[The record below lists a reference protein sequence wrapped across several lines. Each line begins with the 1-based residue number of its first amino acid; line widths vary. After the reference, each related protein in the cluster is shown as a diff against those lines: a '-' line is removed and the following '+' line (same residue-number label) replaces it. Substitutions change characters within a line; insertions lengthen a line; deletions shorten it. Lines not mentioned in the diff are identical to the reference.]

1 MFVILVKILSF
12 LLAAIVISKSYVEF
26 RAKSESLQMFIFWSV
41 TWTVIVVVALFTSII
56 DLFIS
61 MFGGGRTGLGTF
73 FGMGLVLLFF
83 TVYRI
88 YVKLERIEQRIT
100 KTIQDL
106 ALQDQ
111 WTLKRK

>member
-1 MFVILVKILSF
+1 
-12 LLAAIVISKSYVEF
+12 
-26 RAKSESLQMFIFWSV
+26 
-41 TWTVIVVVALFTSII
+41 
-56 DLFIS
+56 
-61 MFGGGRTGLGTF
+61 
-73 FGMGLVLLFF
+73 MGLVFLFF